1 MFCQQREP
9 EAFSLDFSKELARV
23 INHYFYLLILKLI
36 LHIHPHTYV
45 LPHIYAPK
53 PFPKEGIEK
62 VQADNLVLEEVGV
75 KSVDQSDLGTNP
87 ISAY

>member
-1 MFCQQREP
+1 M
-9 EAFSLDFSKELARV
+9 
-23 INHYFYLLILKLI
+23 
-36 LHIHPHTYV
+36 